1 MKIKTRWLIEDLRRG
16 IGSLRPLDTTEGYPT
31 RNSGRPSNNL
41 FAPLSQEW
49 ASRPSVP
56 YTQTNIQEVRKVL
69 REMPW
74 MADYITDTGLAA
86 VLLLGLHG
94 AQDTPP
100 SWIPGFGD
108 ECRVSPA
115 VAPIDSQVQTT
126 PVRATDQ
133 AARTID
139 PAAALRT
146 EHDGVQDSPPT
157 SLLVIHDKR
166 PASPAVAPIDA
177 QVHTT
182 SVTATEQAAHTTEQ
196 PPTTL
201 PAPTEPAAPVIPP
214 APRASST
221 SSLSS
226 APNNTKSPSPQ
237 PHRTTRPR
245 AGRKEFGIS

>member
-1 MKIKTRWLIEDLRRG
+1 LGAPGPSTRRRATPREIEDA
-16 IGSLRPLDTTEGYPT
+16 
-31 RNSGRPSNNL
+31 PSDNP
-41 FAPLSQEW
+41 FAPLSRES
-49 ASRPSVP
+49 ASRPSAP
-56 YTQTNIQEVRKVL
+56 STQTKLQDVRKVL

-86 VLLLGLHG
+86 VLRSGLDG

-100 SWIPGFGD
+100 SSLPGFRD
-108 ECRVSPA
+108 ERPVSPA
-115 VAPIDSQVQTT
+115 VAPIDAQVHTT
-126 PVRATDQ
+126 PVRATEQ
-133 AARTID
+133 AARTIE
-139 PAAALRT
+139 PAAALRS
-146 EHDGVQDSPPT
+146 EHDGAQDSPPT
-157 SLLVIHDKR
+157 SLPVIRDER

-182 SVTATEQAAHTTEQ
+182 SVRATEQAARTTEQ

-201 PAPTEPAAPVIPP
+201 PAPTEPAAPVTPP

-237 PHRTTRPR
+237 PRRSKR
-245 AGRKEFGIS
+245 RGAGRK